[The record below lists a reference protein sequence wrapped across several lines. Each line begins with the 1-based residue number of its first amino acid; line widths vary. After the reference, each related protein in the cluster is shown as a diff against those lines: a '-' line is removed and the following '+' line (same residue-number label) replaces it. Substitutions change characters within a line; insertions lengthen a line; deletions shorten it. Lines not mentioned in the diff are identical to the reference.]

1 MPLQIGS
8 LFYTWVVGEEAW
20 RTIWFKCSHP
30 QNPLKTMSV
39 ASYYSKVSHFNTPPR
54 PQYTHTHSS
63 GELEVFSEQC
73 LLTEHFQLCSSA
85 EGTSVFG
92 QTQTTS
98 VVHSDWFCVQ
108 QKSFMDTEQENRAQ
122 SMTTERSSP
131 FHLQP
136 QQFRYLSQSI
146 RFLSDGFP
154 DLPK

>member
-1 MPLQIGS
+1 MLLKSFPLQ
-8 LFYTWVVGEEAW
+8 
-20 RTIWFKCSHP
+20 HP
-30 QNPLKTMSV
+30 
-39 ASYYSKVSHFNTPPR
+39 TPTPV
-54 PQYTHTHSS
+54 HTHSS

-92 QTQTTS
+92 QTQTAS

-108 QKSFMDTEQENRAQ
+108 QKSFMDTEEENRAQ

-136 QQFRYLSQSI
+136 LAVQVFIPEHQVPFRWLSWSTKI
-146 RFLSDGFP
+146 AGSDSKDK
-154 DLPK
+154 DLD